1 MLLWQICKRLS
12 KLKVLFLSQ
21 LQPVGTGAP
30 LDSDVGEAEGVEIGG
45 R

>member
-1 MLLWQICKRLS
+1 MQTFLCLY

-21 LQPVGTGAP
+21 LQPVGAGAP
-30 LDSDVGEAEGVEIGG
+30 LDSDVGEGVEIGG